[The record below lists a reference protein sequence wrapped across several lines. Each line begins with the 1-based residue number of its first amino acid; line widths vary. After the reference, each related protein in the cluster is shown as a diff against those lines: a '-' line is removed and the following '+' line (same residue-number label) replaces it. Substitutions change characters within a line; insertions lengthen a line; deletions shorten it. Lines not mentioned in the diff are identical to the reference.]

1 MAHHTCDYLIIGN
14 SAAGVTA
21 AEFLSVAAPDKSIIM
36 VSHEPYRCYGRPLIS
51 YLLEGKTVNTSIT
64 NRPISTRSVAS
75 KRCLALSL
83 KPWRSMLPSM
93 K

>member
-1 MAHHTCDYLIIGN
+1 MITWIIGN

-21 AEFLSVAAPDKSIIM
+21 AEFLSAAVPDESIIM

-51 YLLEGKTVNTSIT
+51 YLLEGKTDREHLDYKSAD
-64 NRPISTRSVAS
+64 STRSVAS

-83 KPWRSMLPSM
+83 KRGARCFRP
-93 K
+93 

>member
-14 SAAGVTA
+14 FAAGVTA
-21 AEFLSVAAPDKSIIM
+21 AEFLSAAAPGKSIIM
-36 VSHEPYRCYGRPLIS
+36 VSHEPYRCYGRPH
-51 YLLEGKTVNTSIT
+51 TSIT

-83 KPWRSMLPSM
+83 KLWRSMLPPM